1 MLRHILHRMLLA
13 VPVIFGVLTLLV
25 EFNPTSKIFSN
36 PDDERTEMYVTGRF
50 G

>member
-1 MLRHILHRMLLA
+1 
-13 VPVIFGVLTLLV
+13 V
-25 EFNPTSKIFSN
+25 EYNPTPKIFSN